1 MRSSHLHN
9 VDAIYHPTWIHWEAL
24 HSLALLH
31 RNCHMLFMEAWDCNE
46 KKDFCNNIIDDFTKA
61 GWVFSL
67 ETTITTKYEIRFA
80 LIMFNK
86 NPSEISALT
95 DLAKLKD
102 LIFWQ
107 GGNLKDEFS
116 ESCIALHSA
125 GLYPPSSYR
134 RKDLNSVTGYI
145 VPKSLLPKYIQ
156 KWSLPFAL

>member
-1 MRSSHLHN
+1 
-9 VDAIYHPTWIHWEAL
+9 
-24 HSLALLH
+24 
-31 RNCHMLFMEAWDCNE
+31 MLFMEAWDCNE

-102 LIFWQ
+102 LIF
-107 GGNLKDEFS
+107 
-116 ESCIALHSA
+116 
-125 GLYPPSSYR
+125 
-134 RKDLNSVTGYI
+134 
-145 VPKSLLPKYIQ
+145 
-156 KWSLPFAL
+156 